1 MLISGP
7 CQRRTMPSKARTS
20 PASTRATSIRS
31 ARLFSALVAAF
42 ILEVVPLQQVGPSLS
57 RSGCIFSQ
65 SALFFEIMQPD
76 SQAACPTKRMGRLP
90 GKEEEMEDKAGVL
103 IPIFGMLIPI
113 IAILSVFTFV
123 PFAVWFGS
131 RQNEREAFYKSE
143 TLRRITEASGEGAK
157 AAIELLRE
165 DERLKRIKDREG
177 MKVGGLVLTGVGLA
191 LVIFLGALSGP
202 KIALCGLLPGLIG
215 VALLIYVFYMAGPVE

>member
-1 MLISGP
+1 
-7 CQRRTMPSKARTS
+7 
-20 PASTRATSIRS
+20 
-31 ARLFSALVAAF
+31 
-42 ILEVVPLQQVGPSLS
+42 
-57 RSGCIFSQ
+57 
-65 SALFFEIMQPD
+65 MQPD
-76 SQAACPTKRMGRLP
+76 SQAACPTKRMGRFP

-123 PFAVWFGS
+123 TFAVWFGN
-131 RQNEREAFYKSE
+131 RQKEREAFYKSE

-202 KIALCGLLPGLIG
+202 KIALCGLIPGLIG
-215 VALLIYVFYMAGPVE
+215 VALLIYVYFLAAPVE